1 MTDTRPTIL
10 DTPTAVPAADDTT
23 RPAVPGRTGRALG
36 VTLVAVV
43 VLATLLAL
51 GLWALRSDPAAQ
63 GTAPPA
69 SATVPLAVTVPDD
82 PWIRARL
89 GEHALEQA
97 AASSQLD
104 PWIQA
109 QLVHQAQA
117 LDSFEGHQDDGVA
130 PAGTADASLAARMEA
145 AARAESASA
154 QLDPWI
160 HAQLRNRAA
169 QGDG

>member
-82 PWIRARL
+82 PWIRTRL
-89 GEHALEQA
+89 GEQQQA
-97 AASSQLD
+97 ATSQLD

-117 LDSFEGHQDDGVA
+117 LDLFEGQQDDGVA

-145 AARAESASA
+145 AARAGSASA

-160 HAQLRNRAA
+160 RAQLSHRAA